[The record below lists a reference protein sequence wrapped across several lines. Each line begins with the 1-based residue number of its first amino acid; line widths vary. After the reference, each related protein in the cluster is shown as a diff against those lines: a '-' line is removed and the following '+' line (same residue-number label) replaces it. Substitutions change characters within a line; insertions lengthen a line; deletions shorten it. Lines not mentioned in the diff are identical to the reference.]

1 MNSSIQNKLS
11 GKNFFYKYY
20 RVIVIPVVF
29 LIYLSSYYFLNPYQD
44 FEHNTLLVI
53 DWTLDI
59 FIILVYCAVL
69 TELSLFV
76 GRSLNYWI
84 SWEQKPIFRAFAQF
98 VCIILGNILLNYFFS
113 YLWEYLYSWTPI
125 KESEL
130 VQIWQS
136 NLMAAILSLF
146 ISFIHTSIFLL
157 NRWRVTSEEA
167 AELKVK
173 ASELQE
179 AAAKYELESLKLQLD
194 PHFIFNNFSAL
205 TELIHEDPKAAASF
219 LENITKVYR
228 YMISNLNKDTI
239 TVKEEI
245 EFLNAYFYL
254 LKKRLGE
261 KVDLK
266 LQIDMTCLDRHLPP
280 LTLQLLVENA
290 VKHNMATV
298 SNPLTISIY
307 SDLGDL
313 VVRNNL
319 QPTAGKS
326 LVSTGIGHK
335 NIEFRYKILHD
346 RMPVFSESNGA
357 YCVRLPLI
365 SK

>member
-1 MNSSIQNKLS
+1 MNTGFQNKAY

-20 RVIVIPVVF
+20 RIIVIPVVF

-44 FEHNTLLVI
+44 FDQDTVLVI
-53 DWTLDI
+53 DWTVDI
-59 FIILVYCAVL
+59 FVILVYCAVL

-84 SWEQKPIFRAFAQF
+84 SWDQKPIFRAFAQF
-98 VCIILGNILLNYFFS
+98 ICIIIGNIIINYCFS
-113 YLWEYLYSWTPI
+113 YLWQCIYSWTPL

-136 NLMAAILSLF
+136 NIFAAILSLF
-146 ISFIHTSIFLL
+146 ISFIHTGIFLL
-157 NRWRVTSEEA
+157 NRWRFTSEEA
-167 AELKVK
+167 SELKIK

-179 AAAKYELESLKLQLD
+179 AAARSELESLKLQLD
-194 PHFIFNNFSAL
+194 PHFIFNNFSTL
-205 TELIHEDPKAAASF
+205 TELIHEDQQAAAAF
-219 LENITKVYR
+219 LENITRVYR
-228 YMISNLNKDTI
+228 YMISNLNNDTI
-239 TVKEEI
+239 SVKEEL

-254 LKKRLGE
+254 LKKRLGD
-261 KVDLK
+261 KVALK
-266 LQIDMTCLDRHLPP
+266 LQIDMAMLDLHLPP

-290 VKHNMATV
+290 IKHNMATL
-298 SNPLTISIY
+298 SSPLTISIY
-307 SDLGDL
+307 SDLGDI

-326 LVSTGIGHK
+326 LISTGVGNK
-335 NIEFRYKILHD
+335 NIVFRYKILHD
-346 RMPVFSESNGA
+346 RMPVFSESNGF

-365 SK
+365 

>member
-1 MNSSIQNKLS
+1 M

-20 RVIVIPVVF
+20 RIIVIPVVF

-44 FEHNTLLVI
+44 FKQNTLLVL
-53 DWTLDI
+53 DWTWTFDI
-59 FIILVYCAVL
+59 SIILVYCAVL

-98 VCIILGNILLNYFFS
+98 IFLIVGNILLNYSFS
-113 YLWEYLYSWTPI
+113 YLWYQFCPYTPLKEY
-125 KESEL
+125 EL

-167 AELKVK
+167 AELKIK
-173 ASELQE
+173 ASQLQE
-179 AAAKYELESLKLQLD
+179 AVTRSELESLKLQLD
-194 PHFIFNNFSAL
+194 PHFIFNNFSTL
-205 TELIHEDPKAAASF
+205 TELIHEDQQSAASF
-219 LENITKVYR
+219 LENITRVYR
-228 YMISNLNKDTI
+228 YMISNFNKDTI
-239 TVKEEI
+239 TVREEI

-254 LKKRLGE
+254 LKKRLGD
-261 KVDLK
+261 KVTLK
-266 LQIDMTCLDRHLPP
+266 LQIDMSCLDLHLPP

-290 VKHNMATV
+290 VKHNSATLE
-298 SNPLTISIY
+298 NPLVISIY
-307 SDLGDL
+307 SDVGDL

-319 QPTAGKS
+319 QPTSGKNFT
-326 LVSTGIGHK
+326 STGVGNK
-335 NIEFRYKILHD
+335 NIEFRYKILFD
-346 RMPVFSESNGA
+346 RMPVFSESNGC

-365 SK
+365 

>member
-1 MNSSIQNKLS
+1 MNSKTQNKTN

-20 RVIVIPVVF
+20 RIIVIPVVF
-29 LIYLSSYYFLNPYQD
+29 LVYLSSYFFLNPYRNFD
-44 FEHNTLLVI
+44 DDTLFDL
-53 DWTLDI
+53 DWTIDVFL
-59 FIILVYCAVL
+59 ILVYCAVL

-76 GRSLNYWI
+76 GRTLNHWI
-84 SWEQKPIFRAFAQF
+84 SWEQKPIFRAFVQF
-98 VCIILGNILLNYFFS
+98 LFLIIGNILLNYLFS
-113 YLWEYLYSWTPI
+113 YFWYFFYPGTSL

-130 VQIWQS
+130 LIIWQS

-167 AELKVK
+167 AELKIK
-173 ASELQE
+173 ASQLQE
-179 AAAKYELESLKLQLD
+179 AVTRSELESLKLQLD
-194 PHFIFNNFSAL
+194 PHFTFNNFSTL
-205 TELIHEDPKAAASF
+205 TELIHEDPLSAASF

-239 TVKEEI
+239 TVREEI

-261 KVDLK
+261 KVELK
-266 LQIDMTCLDRHLPP
+266 LQVNMTCLDRHLPP

-290 VKHNMATV
+290 VKHNVATV
-298 SNPLTISIY
+298 SNPLVISIY
-307 SDLGDL
+307 SDVGDI

-319 QPTAGKS
+319 QPTSGKS
-326 LVSTGIGHK
+326 FDSTGVGNK
-335 NIEFRYKILHD
+335 NIEFRYKILFD
-346 RMPVFSESNGA
+346 RMPIFSESNGF

-365 SK
+365 K